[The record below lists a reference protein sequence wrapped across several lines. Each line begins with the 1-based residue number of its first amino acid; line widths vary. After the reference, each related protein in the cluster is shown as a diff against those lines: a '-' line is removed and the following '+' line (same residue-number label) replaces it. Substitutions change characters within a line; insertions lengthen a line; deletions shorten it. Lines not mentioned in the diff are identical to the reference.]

1 MVALDGPDITA
12 IQLESTVL
20 FSDHQSTMYQLPLT
34 DHPKINKDYIPPQQW
49 HLQKLDPIQ
58 EESRSTYTSSSSGS
72 SANTYSKLSNFSR
85 TSNIS
90 SASQHNDEEEA
101 PGNLTTN

>member
-1 MVALDGPDITA
+1 
-12 IQLESTVL
+12 
-20 FSDHQSTMYQLPLT
+20 MYQLPLR
-34 DHPKINKDYIPPQQW
+34 DDPKIIKDYIPPQQW

-72 SANTYSKLSNFSR
+72 SANIYSKLSNFSR

-90 SASQHNDEEEA
+90 SASQYHDEEEA
-101 PGNLTTN
+101 PGNLTSE

>member
-1 MVALDGPDITA
+1 MVALDAPDITA
-12 IQLESTVL
+12 IQLESTML
-20 FSDHQSTMYQLPLT
+20 FSDHQLPLREN
-34 DHPKINKDYIPPQQW
+34 PKINKDYIPPQQW